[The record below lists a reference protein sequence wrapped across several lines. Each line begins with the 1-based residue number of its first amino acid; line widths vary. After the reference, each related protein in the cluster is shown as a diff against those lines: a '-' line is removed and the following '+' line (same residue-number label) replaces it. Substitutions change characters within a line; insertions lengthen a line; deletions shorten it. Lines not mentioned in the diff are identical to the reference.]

1 MSSSM
6 RPVVRASAFVT
17 KEIAEVL
24 RQPSLLVILIL
35 APFAILLVFGLALA
49 DEDPPLRTVFVS
61 PDDPRLAE
69 EVEEFAAE
77 QEGRLVVE
85 GVVDDEDAALT
96 QLRRG
101 DVELVIVFPDEP
113 QSQIRDGEQAVVEM
127 HHDQIDP
134 VETRAVVIYNRLA
147 VNELNRQLLV
157 NALEEGEQYQD
168 VASEVADDEEGPL
181 LADSDLEPEVLVS
194 PFRGEA
200 RPLQGNTVGMAAFYA
215 PAVVIV
221 LLQHLMVTFL
231 GLSLVRERQ
240 LGVQELYRL
249 APLQPGELIA
259 GKYLGHGLIG
269 AVVLGGL
276 TAALVAGMG
285 VPMLGSWLTLAGV
298 FALTL
303 AACAALGMVLALL
316 ARTDSQAVQYAM
328 MLLLATVFL
337 GGFLVSI
344 ERFVPAL
351 RWVSW
356 LVPATHGID
365 AARDVMLRG
374 RLDEPLHLVALAV
387 MAVVLT
393 AVAWWLTRRRLHRVG
408 QRAHREEPSEWS
420 EPPQPPGSPEWG
432 NTPTSTLPPAP
443 SARRAPSGAP
453 MPSGSSTSSGSAAPS
468 AP

>member
-1 MSSSM
+1 M
-6 RPVVRASAFVT
+6 RPMVRASAFVT

-24 RQPSLLVILIL
+24 RQPSLLVLLIL

-69 EVEEFAAE
+69 EVEEFAAQ

-85 GVVDDEDAALT
+85 GVVEDEDAALT

-127 HHDQIDP
+127 YHDQIDP

-168 VASEVADDEEGPL
+168 LADDLADDEAAPL

-200 RPLQGNTVGMAAFYA
+200 RPLQGNTVDMAAFYA

-240 LGVQELYRL
+240 LGVHELYRL

-259 GKYLGHGLIG
+259 GKYAGHGLIG

-285 VPMLGSWLTLAGV
+285 VPMLGSWVTLAGV
-298 FALTL
+298 FVLTL

-344 ERFVPAL
+344 ERFVPGL

-356 LVPATHGID
+356 LLPATHGID

-393 AVAWWLTRRRLHRVG
+393 ALAWWLTRRRLHRGG
-408 QRAHREEPSEWS
+408 QRAHSEQPSESS
-420 EPPQPPGSPEWG
+420 EPPEPPGSSAAGEP
-432 NTPTSTLPPAP
+432 PASTLPPAP
-443 SARRAPSGAP
+443 SGRQAPSGSPA
-453 MPSGSSTSSGSAAPS
+453 PSGSSAP
-468 AP
+468 

>member
-1 MSSSM
+1 MRDVM
-6 RPVVRASAFVT
+6 RPAVRASAFVT

-49 DEDPPLRTVFVS
+49 DEDPPLRTLFVS

-69 EVEEFAAE
+69 QVEEFAAR

-85 GVVDDEDAALT
+85 GVVDDEQGALT

-101 DVELVIVFPDEP
+101 EVELVVVFPDEP
-113 QSQIRDGEQAVVEM
+113 QSRIRDGEQAVVEM

-134 VETRAVVIYNRLA
+134 VETRAVAILNRLA
-147 VNELNRQLLV
+147 VDELNRQLLV
-157 NALEEGEQYQD
+157 NALDEGEAYQD
-168 VASEVADDEEGPL
+168 VVDELADDEEAPL
-181 LADSDLEPEVLVS
+181 LADADLEPEVLVS

-200 RPLQGNTVGMAAFYA
+200 RPVQGSAVDMADFYA

-221 LLQHLMVTFL
+221 LLQHLVVTFL

-240 LGVQELYRL
+240 LGVHELYRL

-259 GKYLGHGLIG
+259 GKYAGHGLIG

-276 TAALVAGMG
+276 TAALVAGLG
-285 VPMLGSWLTLAGV
+285 VPMLGSWLTLTGV

-344 ERFVPAL
+344 ERFVPEL

-356 LVPATHGID
+356 LLPATHGID

-374 RLDEPLHLVALAV
+374 RVEEPLHLVALAV
-387 MAVVLT
+387 IAVVLT
-393 AVAWWLTRRRLHRVG
+393 AVAWWLTRRRLRRG
-408 QRAHREEPSEWS
+408 RQRSSPPAPSEPAEPSE
-420 EPPQPPGSPEWG
+420 PPV
-432 NTPTSTLPPAP
+432 STLPPAP
-443 SARRAPSGAP
+443 SASPAR
-453 MPSGSSTSSGSAAPS
+453 SSTP
-468 AP
+468 PP

>member
-1 MSSSM
+1 M

-49 DEDPPLRTVFVS
+49 DEDPPLRTLFVS

-69 EVEEFAAE
+69 EVEEFAAR

-85 GVVDDEDAALT
+85 GVVDDEQDALA

-101 DVELVIVFPDEP
+101 EVELVVVFPDEP
-113 QSQIRDGEQAVVEM
+113 QARIRDGEQAVVEM

-134 VETRAVVIYNRLA
+134 VETRAVAILNRLA
-147 VNELNRQLLV
+147 VDELNRQLLV

-168 VASEVADDEEGPL
+168 VVDEVADDEEAPL
-181 LADSDLEPEVLVS
+181 LANGDLKPEVLVS

-200 RPLQGNTVGMAAFYA
+200 HPVQGSAVDMADFYA

-221 LLQHLMVTFL
+221 LLQHLVVTFL

-240 LGVQELYRL
+240 LGVHELYRL

-259 GKYLGHGLIG
+259 GKYAGHGLIG
-269 AVVLGGL
+269 AVVLGAL
-276 TAALVAGMG
+276 TAALVAGLG

-344 ERFVPAL
+344 ERFVPEL

-356 LVPATHGID
+356 LLPATHGID

-374 RLDEPLHLVALAV
+374 RLEEPLHLVALAAI
-387 MAVVLT
+387 AVVLT
-393 AVAWWLTRRRLHRVG
+393 AVAWWLTRRRLHRG
-408 QRAHREEPSEWS
+408 GRRSSTEGASGPAEPAEA
-420 EPPQPPGSPEWG
+420 PGSGGSLESPE
-432 NTPTSTLPPAP
+432 PTLPPAP
-443 SARRAPSGAP
+443 PARP
-453 MPSGSSTSSGSAAPS
+453 APS
-468 AP
+468 ASSP